1 MARFFETLFETNRW
15 GLMNV
20 QEFPVSGLKLLTL
33 KSYPDERGFFCERF
47 KQSYFQE
54 NKFPGPVPI
63 PFVQDNFSRSKA
75 RVLRGLHYQWDRP
88 QGKLVTCLAGN
99 IMDVAVDLRVSS
111 KTFGM
116 ITQVELSGEN
126 PQWFWIPAGF
136 AHGFCVLGE
145 ADADILYKCD
155 QEYNSAG
162 ESGIRF
168 DDAELD
174 VKWAVANPI
183 VSERDRKMAS
193 FQDYKRSPRFQ

>member
-1 MARFFETLFETNRW
+1 
-15 GLMNV
+15 MNV

-54 NKFPGPVPI
+54 IKFPGSMPT

-88 QGKLVTCLAGN
+88 QGKLVTCLAGK
-99 IMDVAVDLRVSS
+99 ILDVAVDLRVSS
-111 KTFGM
+111 KTFGVV
-116 ITQVELSGEN
+116 TQVELSGEV

-145 ADADILYKCD
+145 QEADILYKCD

-168 DDAELD
+168 DDPDLKI
-174 VKWAVANPI
+174 KWPSEKLV

-193 FQDYKRSPRFQ
+193 LQDYKRSPRFQ